1 MMPTG
6 SEFSDVR
13 MGSGDQSYKQT
24 DREMSGGVDGQTTGP
39 AGPNVAGNYP
49 NVYDRQMGSEPTT
62 PSNYTERAFS
72 GVSATGPKQDY
83 TTSERQSVSG
93 EYGFTDQPNL
103 NGVFV
108 SDNMVPQ
115 PVASKQFSSKM
126 SGDPKEL
133 LANAQIGVKA
143 HGDLV
148 SSYGYNMPTATL
160 GSHPWLRDSLANTT
174 ENEPGQAEPLAGE
187 KMPGRDT

>member
-1 MMPTG
+1 VGCVMPTG
-6 SEFSDVR
+6 SDFSDVR
-13 MGSGDQSYKQT
+13 MGTQEQSYKQT
-24 DREMSGGVDGQTTGP
+24 SRE
-39 AGPNVAGNYP
+39 
-49 NVYDRQMGSEPTT
+49 E
-62 PSNYTERAFS
+62 
-72 GVSATGPKQDY
+72 
-83 TTSERQSVSG
+83 VSG
-93 EYGFTDQPNL
+93 EYGQ
-103 NGVFV
+103 
-108 SDNMVPQ
+108 SDGMTNPVYPGTNMVPS
-115 PVASKQFSSKM
+115 PTPSMQFSSKM